1 MFSAILAYIWTC
13 YKGVVDKSA
22 PCLYQCFSDS
32 SGVINWTS
40 KFLRLDKHSMVS
52 YMPGRA
58 RESPLSVDFWV
69 GKWLVIQFFWILSRK
84 VFWLRPFHAIPLA
97 CRVGCPRPSVTLS
110 APRPGPWKQPQ
121 QPLQDPVFPLLLH
134 TAAALV
140 SFWDISQR
148 GHRPPLPARA
158 EAGPS
163 CSGQRPLTARGSWA
177 PTVRPVSVEMC
188 HRYKTMPYLKRLMY
202 D

>member
-40 KFLRLDKHSMVS
+40 EFLRLDKHSMVS

-58 RESPLSVDFWV
+58 KESPLSVDFWV

-110 APRPGPWKQPQ
+110 PSLAWTLEAASAASPRPSLPSASAHCRCTG
-121 QPLQDPVFPLLLH
+121 LLLRH
-134 TAAALV
+134 IAARPSAATACTGRGRPELFGTASPDCTWLV
-140 SFWDISQR
+140 SSYSAAGLGWDVSQ
-148 GHRPPLPARA
+148 
-158 EAGPS
+158 
-163 CSGQRPLTARGSWA
+163 
-177 PTVRPVSVEMC
+177 V
-188 HRYKTMPYLKRLMY
+188 
-202 D
+202 